1 MNTNTFDQAIETVMQ
16 LSFEQQEML
25 VDIIRSRHIESRRR
39 EIARD
44 AQESI
49 TAFRAGKLKPQPVAE
64 VITELRKSLE
74 QVDEE

>member
-1 MNTNTFDQAIETVMQ
+1 MSASTFDQAIETVMQ
-16 LSFEQQEML
+16 LPLEQQEML
-25 VDIIRSRHIESRRR
+25 VDIIRSRHIDRRRR

-49 TAFRAGKLKPQPVAE
+49 AAFRAGKLKSQPAE
-64 VITELRKSLE
+64 TVITDLRNSLE

>member
-1 MNTNTFDQAIETVMQ
+1 MSASTFDQAIETVMQ
-16 LSFEQQEML
+16 LPLEQQEML

-49 TAFRAGKLKPQPVAE
+49 AAFRAGKLKPQPAE
-64 VITELRKSLE
+64 AVIADLRNSLE